1 MLIRKGAILAFAI
14 AGVVTGAQAFA
25 PLAPGGAVIV
35 PDLPLPAG
43 SALVDFRSDEFI
55 GMNAL
60 GETLYT
66 GIVDSYVFRETA
78 GNLLFGY
85 IVYNDEDS
93 VDEISAVSMTDFAG
107 WVTEVGQDPG
117 AAGPGGSPATSAT
130 RSAGGG
136 TVTFN
141 FTRDPLGRGALEQ
154 GTASFGM
161 MIRTDA
167 TDYTRGTVNVLNG
180 AIATVESF
188 APAVPEPASLAA
200 LGVGAAALLRRRKK
214 A

>member
-1 MLIRKGAILAFAI
+1 MAFVVAGA
-14 AGVVTGAQAFA
+14 VTGAHAFA
-25 PLAPGGAVIV
+25 PLAAGDAVIV
-35 PDLPLPAG
+35 PDLGLPGDAT
-43 SALVDFRSDEFI
+43 LIDLRVDDFV
-55 GMNAL
+55 GLNAL
-60 GETLYT
+60 SEVLYT
-66 GIVDSYVFRETA
+66 GTVESYVFRQDA
-78 GNLLFGY
+78 GNLIFGY

-93 VDEISAVSMTDFAG
+93 VDEISAVSMTDFGG
-107 WVTEVGQDPG
+107 WATEVGQDP
-117 AAGPGGSPATSAT
+117 AASAASLSPATSAS
-130 RSAGGG
+130 RADNGG
-136 TVTFN
+136 TVTFH

-188 APAVPEPASLAA
+188 APVPEPASIAA

>member
-1 MLIRKGAILAFAI
+1 MAFAVV
-14 AGVVTGAQAFA
+14 GVVSGAHAFA

-43 SALVDFRSDEFI
+43 SVLLDFRSDAFI

-66 GIVDSYVFRETA
+66 GTVDSFVFREIP

-85 IVYNDEDS
+85 IVHNDLSS
-93 VDEISAVSMTDFAG
+93 VDEISAVSMTDFSG
-107 WVTEVGQDPG
+107 WITEVGQDPT
-117 AAGPGGSPATSAT
+117 AASTSASPATSAT

-154 GTASFGM
+154 GTASYGM

-167 TDYTRGTVNVLNG
+167 IDYTRGTVNVLNG

-188 APAVPEPASLAA
+188 APVPEPASIAA

>member
-1 MLIRKGAILAFAI
+1 MAFVV
-14 AGVVTGAQAFA
+14 AGVVSGAHAFA
-25 PLAPGGAVIV
+25 PLAPGGAVLV
-35 PDLPLPAG
+35 PDLSLPGDAV
-43 SALVDFRSDEFI
+43 LIDLRSDAFV

-60 GETLYT
+60 SEVLYT
-66 GIVDSYVFRETA
+66 GTVESYVFRQAA
-78 GNLLFGY
+78 GNLIFGY
-85 IVYNDEDS
+85 IVYNDATS
-93 VDEISAVSMTDFAG
+93 IDEISAVSMTDFAG
-107 WVTEVGQDPG
+107 WVTEVGQDPA
-117 AAGPGGSPATSAT
+117 AAGSASMSPATSAS
-130 RSAGGG
+130 RSTGGG

-154 GTASFGM
+154 GTASYGM
-161 MIRTDA
+161 MIRTNA

-188 APAVPEPASLAA
+188 APVPEPASIAA

>member
-1 MLIRKGAILAFAI
+1 MAFVV
-14 AGVVTGAQAFA
+14 AGVVSGAHAFA
-25 PLAPGGAVIV
+25 PLAPGGAVLV
-35 PDLPLPAG
+35 PDLSLPGDA
-43 SALVDFRSDEFI
+43 AFVDYRSDDFV

-60 GETLYT
+60 SEVLYT
-66 GIVDSYVFRETA
+66 GTVESYVFRQAA
-78 GNLLFGY
+78 GNLIFGY
-85 IVYNDEDS
+85 IVHNDAPS
-93 VDEISAVSMTDFAG
+93 IDEISAVSMTDFAG
-107 WVTEVGQDPG
+107 WITEVGQDPF
-117 AAGPGGSPATSAT
+117 ASASSASAATSAS
-130 RSAGGG
+130 RSASGG

-154 GTASFGM
+154 GTASYGM
-161 MIRTDA
+161 MIRTNA

-188 APAVPEPASLAA
+188 APVPEPASIAA